1 MEDQLGILIS
11 DGNERFSQL
20 SKKKRDIDILV
31 SYKKAEPHLIRVMK
45 GEKIQPGS
53 DDFYY
58 FYFEDN
64 DFANYRMIHPYS
76 EGWLADDRPQP
87 KYFCPATGAHF
98 EVSDI
103 VRRVAEL

>member
-45 GEKIQPGS
+45 GEKI
-53 DDFYY
+53 
-58 FYFEDN
+58 
-64 DFANYRMIHPYS
+64 
-76 EGWLADDRPQP
+76 
-87 KYFCPATGAHF
+87 
-98 EVSDI
+98 
-103 VRRVAEL
+103 